1 LESNDVQELDLRVER
16 QSSALGA
23 LARHA
28 CFVRA
33 NLEECLRRINEV
45 AIATLDVARSSIWF
59 LAEDGLSLTCAD
71 MIDPSGKTRSDG
83 RVLKAADYPRY
94 FKAILE
100 DRVIAAADARLTS
113 APRNSPTTT

>member
-1 LESNDVQELDLRVER
+1 MRELDLRVER

-45 AIATLDVARSSIWF
+45 AIATLDVPRSSIWF

-71 MIDPSGKTRSDG
+71 MIDLSGKTQSEMD
-83 RVLKAADYPRY
+83 VC
-94 FKAILE
+94 
-100 DRVIAAADARLTS
+100 
-113 APRNSPTTT
+113 